1 MNNREKKTAITLNHP
16 FRMVIV
22 GTSGSGKSY
31 FAKHLIQNVL
41 PVYDFVFVFSSTIHD
56 GGYDYIESDF
66 KFPALKPYHVITIR
80 NHLTKI
86 KQLGLRSRS
95 LILLDDSAT
104 IESNKRTRYSAAF
117 DDIFTHVSRHLNI
130 DLIACYQNTVQ
141 ISTTV
146 RSNLTHLVIFRIPLE
161 RNRKALR
168 DFMSNLLSDEE
179 LKGEKP
185 EVFIDRY
192 VNENTGGYR
201 CIVID
206 FSKYN
211 WSEAVCCYKV

>member
-1 MNNREKKTAITLNHP
+1 
-16 FRMVIV
+16 MVVV

-41 PVYDFVFVFSSTIHD
+41 PAYDVIFVFSSTLHD
-56 GGYDYIESDF
+56 GGYDYIDSDLKYESLT
-66 KFPALKPYHVITIR
+66 PQHVTSMK
-80 NHLTKI
+80 NTLTLMK
-86 KQLGLRSRS
+86 KTGLAGRS

-104 IESNKRTRYSAAF
+104 IGSSKRTRYSAAY
-117 DDIFTHVSRHLNI
+117 DDVFTNVSRHLTI
-130 DLIACYQNTVQ
+130 DVIACYQNTVQ

-146 RSNLTHLVIFRIPLE
+146 RSNLTHLVVFRIPLE

-206 FSKYN
+206 FTKYD
-211 WSEAVCCYKV
+211 WSSAVCCYKV